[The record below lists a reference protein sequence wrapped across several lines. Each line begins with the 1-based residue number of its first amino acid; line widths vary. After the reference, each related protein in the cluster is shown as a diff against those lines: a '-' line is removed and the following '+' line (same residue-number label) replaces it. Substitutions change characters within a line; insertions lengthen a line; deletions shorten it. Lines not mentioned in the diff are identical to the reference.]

1 MKNNFII
8 LLISLAMVGLTAC
21 EKANSDV
28 DTSDANGSAIGEVA
42 GIWSKGTV
50 QRITGDIIIPE
61 GKSLTIEEGVTV
73 LMDPDNKPEIV
84 VLGNLYV
91 LGTAES
97 PVKFTVEDSYK
108 TKENEFGK
116 LWGGILAAP
125 SCKELVLDN
134 AYLEYGGAV
143 TSDASTSVKMRLY
156 KQKAGEALPAL
167 WFSNVEGKLIVQ
179 NSTISH
185 FYEDCT
191 YIEGGKIIFANNRF
205 FSNGVTGGEA
215 MNFKSGSL
223 ADVAFNLVY
232 SVNTNALKLSNSGD
246 RTPQAHIFV
255 YNNTMLNTGWR
266 RPTAKGGSIWLE
278 ASVKAEIHNNIF
290 ANTRFGVKR
299 DAKNPEDNR
308 SVSSNNWYYGYD
320 QLTVDQFQ
328 VGKNDIV
335 DGTNDVRGK
344 IAGENNPKFTAY
356 PLETSVNNYVFDAA
370 WDFHLQGNSPAL
382 KAGTSAFKPHFV
394 DGLLL
399 SNGLSYTSPKPAT
412 YVGAFGTKF

>member
-1 MKNNFII
+1 
-8 LLISLAMVGLTAC
+8 
-21 EKANSDV
+21 
-28 DTSDANGSAIGEVA
+28 
-42 GIWSKGTV
+42 
-50 QRITGDIIIPE
+50 
-61 GKSLTIEEGVTV
+61 
-73 LMDPDNKPEIV
+73 
-84 VLGNLYV
+84 
-91 LGTAES
+91 
-97 PVKFTVEDSYK
+97 
-108 TKENEFGK
+108 
-116 LWGGILAAP
+116 
-125 SCKELVLDN
+125 
-134 AYLEYGGAV
+134 
-143 TSDASTSVKMRLY
+143 
-156 KQKAGEALPAL
+156 
-167 WFSNVEGKLIVQ
+167 LIVQ

>member
-1 MKNNFII
+1 MKNKYII
-8 LLISLAMVGLTAC
+8 LLMSLTMVWLTAC

-42 GIWSKGTV
+42 GVWSKGTV
-50 QRITGDIIIPE
+50 QHITGDIIIPE

-73 LMDPDNKPEIV
+73 LMDPANKPEIV

-97 PVKFTVEDSYK
+97 PVKFTVGEDYQ

-134 AYLEYGGAV
+134 VFLEYGGAV

-167 WFSNVEGKLIVQ
+167 WFSNLEGKLIVQ

-185 FYEDCT
+185 FHEDCT

-215 MNFKSGSL
+215 MNFKSGCL

-246 RTPQAHIFV
+246 RTPQAHIIV

-278 ASVKAEIHNNIF
+278 ASVKAEIYNNLF

-335 DGTNDVRGK
+335 SGTNDVRGK
-344 IAGENNPKFTAY
+344 TAGENNPKFVNY
-356 PLETSVNNYVFDAA
+356 PLETAVNNYVFDAA
-370 WDFHLQGNSPAL
+370 WDFHLQGNSSAL
-382 KAGTSAFKPHFV
+382 KTGTLNFKPHFLT
-394 DGLLL
+394 GLVL
-399 SNGLSYTSPKPAT
+399 SNGLSYSSPKPAT
-412 YVGAFGTKF
+412 YVGAWGAKL